1 MQQQVNLRNK
11 YGQLLDYMKEIGY
24 KDSSIRYM
32 YRTVQKILS
41 VTETPSAED
50 YEFLINQQ
58 NVIHRGTISVSSK
71 NLILKENIR
80 LSITK
85 GH

>member
-41 VTETPSAED
+41 VTETPQKIMNS
-50 YEFLINQQ
+50 
-58 NVIHRGTISVSSK
+58 
-71 NLILKENIR
+71 
-80 LSITK
+80 
-85 GH
+85 